1 MSETL
6 YIIDGYSQFFRA
18 YYARRPYQTSP
29 VTGEPTKLVAGFAD
43 ILMSLIR
50 NESPTWLAVALDVS
64 GDKGTFRSQIDAEY
78 KGNREKAPEDFGP
91 QVDRCFQMLDLLDIP
106 MIGIEGVEAD
116 DVIATIAKRISG
128 QTGDVNVRIIS
139 SDKDLTQ
146 VINDKVELFDPSKGV
161 RTPSDVFKFEGVEP
175 HHVLDILSLMGDS
188 VDNIPGIPG
197 IGPKTAAKLILQ
209 YGNIEG
215 IYEHIDEMTPKRREN
230 LEGGFERLEM
240 NRKLVRLQDTL
251 DFDFPIES
259 ARIEPASLDLPSLET
274 FCREMGFTRLPAQVR
289 DLITSSLPVGEDA
302 DPDAFG
308 TLWAESTQSGAV
320 RQADPEAEYQLVDT
334 LPALRKLVGSIRSA
348 GRVSFDVETTG
359 LDVMREDLCG
369 IAISHE
375 PGKAFYIPVRSPSPD
390 DHLDESTVVQE
401 MRDVLEDPAI
411 VKIAHNAKF
420 DIKMLRRVGINV
432 TGQVKDTMIAS
443 YVVNSTRSRHRMDDL
458 ALGLLGLN
466 CIPISSLIG
475 SGSNQKTFDT
485 VDLDIAVPYAAED
498 ADITLRLWDVLDPD
512 VRRLGLVDLLDEVE
526 LPLVPVL
533 AEMEYTGIRVDPD
546 ELDRQRL
553 RLEDELAR
561 LRKQILDCAPGP
573 LNPDSPKQLAAA
585 LFNDPEA
592 DPPGMGLTPV
602 KKRKTGPSTDQEVL
616 EKLDRDPEV
625 MTPLPG
631 LVLEYRQLAKLV
643 STYLLSLKDSI
654 NPRTHRIH
662 SKFNQVGTATGRL
675 SSNDPNLQNI
685 PIRTETGRE
694 IRRAFIPEDGFQF
707 VTADYSQVELRLLA
721 HLSGDEGMQSAF
733 HAGEDIHRAVA
744 AEVFGVPI
752 DDVTKDQRSAAKM
765 VNFGIV
771 YGVTP
776 YGLARRLDQDVARA
790 SRIISDYKNRFKG
803 IETFLESCV
812 EEAQEKGFVETMRGR
827 RRQINDINSPN
838 RQTRAM
844 AERLAINSVV
854 QGSAADL
861 IKIAMID
868 VDAGLKEIDPGARL
882 ILQVHDE
889 LVLECPLESSQ
900 SVRDYLV
907 ERMESAMKLD
917 VPMVVDASISSNWY
931 DAK

>member
-1 MSETL
+1 
-6 YIIDGYSQFFRA
+6 
-18 YYARRPYQTSP
+18 
-29 VTGEPTKLVAGFAD
+29 
-43 ILMSLIR
+43 
-50 NESPTWLAVALDVS
+50 
-64 GDKGTFRSQIDAEY
+64 
-78 KGNREKAPEDFGP
+78 
-91 QVDRCFQMLDLLDIP
+91 
-106 MIGIEGVEAD
+106 
-116 DVIATIAKRISG
+116 
-128 QTGDVNVRIIS
+128 
-139 SDKDLTQ
+139 
-146 VINDKVELFDPSKGV
+146 
-161 RTPSDVFKFEGVEP
+161 
-175 HHVLDILSLMGDS
+175 
-188 VDNIPGIPG
+188 
-197 IGPKTAAKLILQ
+197 
-209 YGNIEG
+209 
-215 IYEHIDEMTPKRREN
+215 
-230 LEGGFERLEM
+230 
-240 NRKLVRLQDTL
+240 
-251 DFDFPIES
+251 
-259 ARIEPASLDLPSLET
+259 
-274 FCREMGFTRLPAQVR
+274 
-289 DLITSSLPVGEDA
+289 
-302 DPDAFG
+302 
-308 TLWAESTQSGAV
+308 
-320 RQADPEAEYQLVDT
+320 
-334 LPALRKLVGSIRSA
+334 
-348 GRVSFDVETTG
+348 
-359 LDVMREDLCG
+359 
-369 IAISHE
+369 
-375 PGKAFYIPVRSPSPD
+375 
-390 DHLDESTVVQE
+390 
-401 MRDVLEDPAI
+401 
-411 VKIAHNAKF
+411 
-420 DIKMLRRVGINV
+420 
-432 TGQVKDTMIAS
+432 
-443 YVVNSTRSRHRMDDL
+443 
-458 ALGLLGLN
+458 
-466 CIPISSLIG
+466 
-475 SGSNQKTFDT
+475 
-485 VDLDIAVPYAAED
+485 
-498 ADITLRLWDVLDPD
+498 
-512 VRRLGLVDLLDEVE
+512 VE

-694 IRRAFIPEDGFQF
+694 IRRAFIPEEGFQF

-900 SVRDYLV
+900 SVRNYLV

>member
-29 VTGEPTKLVAGFAD
+29 VTGEPTKMVAGFAD

-64 GDKGTFRSQIDAEY
+64 GDKGTFRSQIDSEY
-78 KGNREKAPEDFGP
+78 KGNREEAPDDFGP
-91 QVDRCFQMLDLLDIP
+91 QVDRCFQMLELLDIP

-116 DVIATIAKRISG
+116 DVIATLARRISG
-128 QTGDVNVRIIS
+128 QTDDVNVRIIS

-146 VINDKVELFDPSKGV
+146 VLNEKVELFDPSKGV
-161 RTPSDVFKFEGVEP
+161 RTPSDVFKFDGVEP

-197 IGPKTAAKLILQ
+197 IGPKTAAKLVLQ
-209 YGNIEG
+209 YGTIEG
-215 IYEHIDEMTPKRREN
+215 IYAHIDEMTPKRREN
-230 LEGGFERLEM
+230 LEGGMERLEL
-240 NRKLVRLQDTL
+240 NRELVRLRDDL
-251 DFDFPIES
+251 DFDFPLES
-259 ARIEPASLDLPSLET
+259 ARIDPASLDMASLDG
-274 FCREMGFTRLPAQVR
+274 FCRELGFTRLPNQIR
-289 DLITSSLPVGEDA
+289 ELISSRMSAGETA
-302 DPDAFG
+302 DPDAAG
-308 TLWAESTQSGAV
+308 TLWAGSSESGAV
-320 RQADPEAEYQLVDT
+320 RQADPDAEYELVDSIST
-334 LPALRKLVGSIRSA
+334 LRKLVDSIRGA

-359 LDVMREDLCG
+359 LDVMQADLCG

-375 PGKAFYIPVRSPSPD
+375 PAKAFYIPVRSPSPG
-390 DHLDESTVVQE
+390 DHLDESEVVQE
-401 MRDVLEDPAI
+401 IRGVLEDPAI

-420 DIKMLRRVGINV
+420 DIKMLRRVGIRV
-432 TGQVKDTMIAS
+432 AGPVKDTMIAS
-443 YVVNSTRSRHRMDDL
+443 YVVNSSRSRHRMDDL

-466 CIPISSLIG
+466 CIPISALIG

-485 VDLDIAVPYAAED
+485 VDLDMAVPYAAED
-498 ADITLRLWDVLDPD
+498 ADITLRLWDVLEPEVEQLD
-512 VRRLGLVDLLDEVE
+512 LVDLMEEVE

-533 AEMEYTGIRVDPD
+533 ADMEYTGVRVDPD
-546 ELDRQRL
+546 ELDRQRV
-553 RLEDELAR
+553 RLEEELGR
-561 LRKQILDCAPGP
+561 LRTEILNSAPGP

-585 LFNDPEA
+585 LFNQPDA
-592 DPPGMGLTPV
+592 DPPGLGLTPV

-631 LVLEYRQLAKLV
+631 LVLAYRQLAKLV
-643 STYLLSLKDSI
+643 STYLVSLKESI
-654 NPRTHRIH
+654 NPRTNRIH

-694 IRRAFIPEDGFQF
+694 IRRAFIPADGFQF

-721 HLSGDEGMQSAF
+721 HLADDEGMQSAF
-733 HAGEDIHRAVA
+733 HAGEDIHQAVA
-744 AEVFGVPI
+744 AEVFGLPI
-752 DDVTKDQRSAAKM
+752 DEVTKEQRSAAKM

-776 YGLARRLDQDVARA
+776 YGLARRLDQDVAKA
-790 SRIISDYKNRFKG
+790 ARIISDYKDRFKG

-812 EEAQEKGFVETMRGR
+812 NEAHEKGFVETMRGR

-868 VDAGLKEIDPGARL
+868 VDNGLRDVDSSARL

-889 LVLECPLESSQ
+889 LVLECPRESAETVKSF
-900 SVRDYLV
+900 LV
-907 ERMESAMKLD
+907 ERMESAMSLS
-917 VPMVVDASISSNWY
+917 VPLLVDASISDNWFE
-931 DAK
+931 AK

>member
-1 MSETL
+1 MPETL

-29 VTGEPTKLVAGFAD
+29 VTGEPTKMVAGFAD

-64 GDKGTFRSQIDAEY
+64 GDKGTFRSQIDSEY
-78 KGNREKAPEDFGP
+78 KGNREEAPDDFGP
-91 QVDRCFQMLDLLDIP
+91 QVDRCFQMLELLDIP

-116 DVIATIAKRISG
+116 DVIATLARRISG
-128 QTGDVNVRIIS
+128 QTDDVNVRIIS

-146 VINDKVELFDPSKGV
+146 VLNEKVELFDPSKGV
-161 RTPSDVFKFEGVEP
+161 RTPSDVFKFDGVEP

-197 IGPKTAAKLILQ
+197 IGPKTAAKLVLQ

-215 IYEHIDEMTPKRREN
+215 IYAHIDEMTPKRREN
-230 LEGGFERLEM
+230 LEGGMERLEL
-240 NRKLVRLQDTL
+240 NRELVRLRDDL
-251 DFDFPIES
+251 DFDFPLES
-259 ARIEPASLDLPSLET
+259 ARIDPASLDVASLDG
-274 FCREMGFTRLPAQVR
+274 FCRELGFTRLPNQIR
-289 DLITSSLPVGEDA
+289 ELISSRMSAGETA
-302 DPDAFG
+302 DPDAAG
-308 TLWAESTQSGAV
+308 TLWAGSSESGAV
-320 RQADPEAEYQLVDT
+320 RQADPDAEYELVDSIST
-334 LPALRKLVGSIRSA
+334 LRKLVDSIRGA

-359 LDVMREDLCG
+359 LDVMQADLCG

-375 PGKAFYIPVRSPSPD
+375 PAKAFYIPVRSPSPG
-390 DHLDESTVVQE
+390 DHLDESEVVQE
-401 MRDVLEDPAI
+401 IRGVLEDPAI

-420 DIKMLRRVGINV
+420 DIKMLRRVGIRV
-432 TGQVKDTMIAS
+432 AGPVKDTMIAS
-443 YVVNSTRSRHRMDDL
+443 YVVNSSRSRHRMDDL

-466 CIPISSLIG
+466 CIPISALIG

-485 VDLDIAVPYAAED
+485 VDLDMAVPYAAED
-498 ADITLRLWDVLDPD
+498 ADITLRLWDVLEPEVEQLD
-512 VRRLGLVDLLDEVE
+512 LVDLMEEVE

-533 AEMEYTGIRVDPD
+533 ADMEYTGVRVDPD
-546 ELDRQRL
+546 ELDRQRV
-553 RLEDELAR
+553 RLEEELGR
-561 LRKQILDCAPGP
+561 LRTEILNSAPGP

-585 LFNDPEA
+585 LFNQPDA
-592 DPPGMGLTPV
+592 DPPGLGLTPV

-631 LVLEYRQLAKLV
+631 LVLAYRQLAKLV
-643 STYLLSLKDSI
+643 STYLVSLKESI
-654 NPRTHRIH
+654 NPRTNRIH

-694 IRRAFIPEDGFQF
+694 IRRAFIPADGFQF

-721 HLSGDEGMQSAF
+721 HLADDEGMQSAF
-733 HAGEDIHRAVA
+733 HAGEDIHQAVA
-744 AEVFGVPI
+744 AEVFGLPI
-752 DDVTKDQRSAAKM
+752 DEVTKEQRSAAKM

-776 YGLARRLDQDVARA
+776 YGLARRLDQDVAKA
-790 SRIISDYKNRFKG
+790 ARIISDYKDRFKG

-812 EEAQEKGFVETMRGR
+812 NEAHEKGFVETMRGR

-868 VDAGLKEIDPGARL
+868 VDNGLRDVDSSARL

-889 LVLECPLESSQ
+889 LVLECPRESAET
-900 SVRDYLV
+900 VRSFLV
-907 ERMESAMKLD
+907 ERMESAMSLS
-917 VPMVVDASISSNWY
+917 VPLLVDASISDNWFE
-931 DAK
+931 AK

>member
-29 VTGEPTKLVAGFAD
+29 VTGEPTKMVAGFAD

-64 GDKGTFRSQIDAEY
+64 GDKGTFRSQIDSEY
-78 KGNREKAPEDFGP
+78 KGNREEAPDDFGP
-91 QVDRCFQMLDLLDIP
+91 QVDRCFQMLELLDIP

-116 DVIATIAKRISG
+116 DVIATLARRISG
-128 QTGDVNVRIIS
+128 QTDDVNVRIIS

-146 VINDKVELFDPSKGV
+146 VLNEKVELFDPSKGV
-161 RTPSDVFKFEGVEP
+161 RTPSDVFKFDGVEP

-197 IGPKTAAKLILQ
+197 IGPKTAAKLVLQ

-215 IYEHIDEMTPKRREN
+215 IYAHIDEMTPKRREN
-230 LEGGFERLEM
+230 LEGGMERLEL
-240 NRKLVRLQDTL
+240 NRELVRLRDDL
-251 DFDFPIES
+251 DFDFPLES
-259 ARIEPASLDLPSLET
+259 ARIDPASLDMASLDG
-274 FCREMGFTRLPAQVR
+274 FCRELGFTRLPNQIR
-289 DLITSSLPVGEDA
+289 ELISSRMSAGETA
-302 DPDAFG
+302 DPDAAG
-308 TLWAESTQSGAV
+308 TLWAGSSESGAV
-320 RQADPEAEYQLVDT
+320 RQADPDAEYELVDSIST
-334 LPALRKLVGSIRSA
+334 LRKLVDSIRGA

-359 LDVMREDLCG
+359 LDVMQADLCG

-375 PGKAFYIPVRSPSPD
+375 PAKAFYIPVRSPSPG
-390 DHLDESTVVQE
+390 DHLDESEVVQE
-401 MRDVLEDPAI
+401 IRGVLEDPAI

-420 DIKMLRRVGINV
+420 DIKMLRRVGIRV
-432 TGQVKDTMIAS
+432 AGPVKDTMIAS
-443 YVVNSTRSRHRMDDL
+443 YVVNSSRSRHRMDDL

-466 CIPISSLIG
+466 CIPISALIG

-485 VDLDIAVPYAAED
+485 VDLDMAVPYAAED
-498 ADITLRLWDVLDPD
+498 ADITLRLWDVLEPEVEQLD
-512 VRRLGLVDLLDEVE
+512 LVDLMEEVE

-533 AEMEYTGIRVDPD
+533 ADMEYTGVRVDPD
-546 ELDRQRL
+546 ELDRQRV
-553 RLEDELAR
+553 RLEEELGR
-561 LRKQILDCAPGP
+561 LRTEILNSAPGP

-585 LFNDPEA
+585 LFNQPDA
-592 DPPGMGLTPV
+592 DPPGLGLTPV

-631 LVLEYRQLAKLV
+631 LVLAYRQLAKLV
-643 STYLLSLKDSI
+643 STYLVSLKESI
-654 NPRTHRIH
+654 NPRTNRIH

-694 IRRAFIPEDGFQF
+694 IRRAFIPADGFQF

-721 HLSGDEGMQSAF
+721 HLADDEGMQSAF
-733 HAGEDIHRAVA
+733 QAGEDIHQAVA
-744 AEVFGVPI
+744 AEVFGLPI
-752 DDVTKDQRSAAKM
+752 DEVTKEQRSAAKM

-776 YGLARRLDQDVARA
+776 YGLARRLDQDVAKA
-790 SRIISDYKNRFKG
+790 ARIISDYKDRFKG

-812 EEAQEKGFVETMRGR
+812 NEAHEKGFVETMRGR

-868 VDAGLKEIDPGARL
+868 VDNGLRDVDSSARL

-889 LVLECPLESSQ
+889 LVLECPRESAET
-900 SVRDYLV
+900 VRSFLV
-907 ERMESAMKLD
+907 ERMESAMSLS
-917 VPMVVDASISSNWY
+917 VPLLVDASISDNWFE
-931 DAK
+931 AK

>member
-694 IRRAFIPEDGFQF
+694 IRRAFIPEEGFQF

>member
-18 YYARRPYQTSP
+18 YYASRPYQTSP

-50 NESPTWLAVALDVS
+50 NESPTWIMVALDVS
-64 GDKGTFRSQIDAEY
+64 GDKGTFRSQIDSDY
-78 KGNREKAPEDFGP
+78 KGNREAAPEDFGP
-91 QVDRCFQMLDLLDIP
+91 QVNRCFRMLDLLDIP

-116 DVIATIAKRISG
+116 DVIATIARRISNDP
-128 QTGDVNVRIIS
+128 GDVNVRIIS

-146 VINDKVELFDPSKGV
+146 VINDRVELFDPSKGV
-161 RTPSDVFKFEGVEP
+161 RTPSDVFKYEGVEP
-175 HHVLDILSLMGDS
+175 HHVLDILSLMGDT
-188 VDNIPGIPG
+188 VDNIPGIAG
-197 IGPKTAAKLILQ
+197 IGPKTAAKLVLQ

-215 IYEHIDEMTPKRREN
+215 IYEHLDEMTPKRREN
-230 LEGGFERLEM
+230 LEGGLQRLEM
-240 NRKLVRLQDTL
+240 NRELVKLRDDLEFEFSL
-251 DFDFPIES
+251 ES
-259 ARIEPASLDLPSLET
+259 ARIEPALLDMTSLET
-274 FCREMGFTRLPAQVR
+274 FCRELGFTRLPSQVR
-289 DLITSSLPVGEDA
+289 DLIASSVPAGEAA

-308 TLWAESTQSGAV
+308 TLWAESTEEGSV
-320 RQADPEAEYQLVDT
+320 RQADPAAEYQLVDT
-334 LPALRKLVGSIRSA
+334 VPALKELVASIRST

-359 LDVMREDLCG
+359 LDVMRADLCG
-369 IAISHE
+369 LAISCE
-375 PGKAFYIPVRSPSPD
+375 PGKAFYIPVRSPSPSE
-390 DHLDESTVVQE
+390 HLDESTVVE
-401 MRDVLEDPAI
+401 LMKDVLEDPSI
-411 VKIAHNAKF
+411 IKIAHNAKF
-420 DIKMLRRVGINV
+420 DIKMLRRVGIRV
-432 TGQVKDTMIAS
+432 TGQIKDTMIAS

-466 CIPISSLIG
+466 CIPISALIG
-475 SGSNQKTFDT
+475 SGSNQRTFDT
-485 VDLDIAVPYAAED
+485 VSLDIAVPYAAED
-498 ADITLRLWDVLDPD
+498 ADITLRLWDFLEPE
-512 VRRLGLVDLLDEVE
+512 VRRLELVALMDEVE
-526 LPLVPVL
+526 LPLVSVL
-533 AEMEYTGIRVDPD
+533 ADIEYAGVRVNPD
-546 ELDRQRL
+546 ELDRQRI
-553 RLEDELAR
+553 RLEEELGL

-592 DPPGMGLTPV
+592 DPPGLGLIPV

-616 EKLDRDPEV
+616 EKLDRDPDV

-631 LVLEYRQLAKLV
+631 LVLAYRQLTKLV
-643 STYLLSLKDSI
+643 STYLVSLKESI
-654 NPRTHRIH
+654 NPRTRRIH

-685 PIRTETGRE
+685 PIRSQTGRE
-694 IRRAFIPEDGFQF
+694 IRRAFIPEEGFQF

-721 HLSGDEGMQSAF
+721 HLANDEGMQSAF

-744 AEVFGVPI
+744 AEVFDVAI
-752 DDVTKDQRSAAKM
+752 DEVTKDQRSAAKM

-803 IETFLESCV
+803 VETFLESCV
-812 EEAQEKGFVETMRGR
+812 NEAHEKGFVETMRGR
-827 RRQINDINSPN
+827 RRQINDISSPN

-861 IKIAMID
+861 IKIAMIN
-868 VDAGLKEIDPGARL
+868 VSTGLEEIDSKARL

-889 LVLECPLESSQ
+889 LVIECPRKSAKQVESF
-900 SVRDYLV
+900 LV
-907 ERMESAMKLD
+907 ERMESAMELSI
-917 VPMVVDASISSNWY
+917 PLIVDASISDNWFE
-931 DAK
+931 AK

>member
-375 PGKAFYIPVRSPSPD
+375 PGKAFYIPVRSPSTD

-694 IRRAFIPEDGFQF
+694 IRRAFIPEEGFQF

-812 EEAQEKGFVETMRGR
+812 QEAQEKGFVETMRGR

>member
-274 FCREMGFTRLPAQVR
+274 FCREMGFTRLPTQVR

-334 LPALRKLVGSIRSA
+334 LPALRKLVDSIRSA

-420 DIKMLRRVGINV
+420 DIKMLRRVGIDV

-694 IRRAFIPEDGFQF
+694 IRRAFIPEEGFQF

-900 SVRDYLV
+900 SVRNYLV

>member
-694 IRRAFIPEDGFQF
+694 IRRAFIPEEGFQF

-900 SVRDYLV
+900 SVRNYLV

>member
-78 KGNREKAPEDFGP
+78 KGNREKAPDDFGP

-116 DVIATIAKRISG
+116 DVIATIARRISG
-128 QTGDVNVRIIS
+128 QAGDVNVRIIS

-209 YGNIEG
+209 YGDIEG
-215 IYEHIDEMTPKRREN
+215 IYEHIEEMTPKRREN

-251 DFDFPIES
+251 DFDFPLES

-320 RQADPEAEYQLVDT
+320 RQADPEAEYRLVDT
-334 LPALRKLVGSIRSA
+334 LPALRELVDSIRSA

-390 DHLDESTVVQE
+390 DHLDETTVVQE

-512 VRRLGLVDLLDEVE
+512 VRKLGLVNLLDEVE

-553 RLEDELAR
+553 RLEDELTR

-625 MTPLPG
+625 VTPLPG

-694 IRRAFIPEDGFQF
+694 IRRAFIPEEGFQF

-868 VDAGLKEIDPGARL
+868 VDAGLKEIDSRARL

-900 SVRDYLV
+900 AVRDYLV
-907 ERMESAMKLD
+907 ERMESAMELD

>member
-29 VTGEPTKLVAGFAD
+29 VTGEPTKMVAGFAD

-64 GDKGTFRSQIDAEY
+64 GDKGTFRSQIDSDY
-78 KGNREKAPEDFGP
+78 KGNREQAPDDFGP
-91 QVDRCFQMLDLLDIP
+91 QVDRCFRMLELLDIP

-116 DVIATIAKRISG
+116 DVIATIAKRFSKEP
-128 QTGDVNVRIIS
+128 GDVSVRIIS

-146 VINDKVELFDPSKGV
+146 VLNDRVELFDPSKGV
-161 RTPSDVFKFEGVEP
+161 RTPSDVFKYEGVEP

-197 IGPKTAAKLILQ
+197 IGPKTAAKLVLQ

-230 LEGGFERLEM
+230 LEGGFERMEL
-240 NRKLVRLQDTL
+240 NRALVRLKDDL
-251 DFDFPIES
+251 DFEFPLES
-259 ARIEPASLDLPSLET
+259 ARIDPGSLDMAALDG
-274 FCREMGFTRLPAQVR
+274 FCRELGFTRLPSQVR
-289 DLITSSLPVGEDA
+289 ELIASSMPAGEVA

-308 TLWAESTQSGAV
+308 TLWAESNETGAV
-320 RQADPEAEYQLVDT
+320 RQADPDAEYELVDSVPG
-334 LPALRKLVGSIRSA
+334 LKKLVDSIRTA

-359 LDVMREDLCG
+359 LDVMQADLCG

-375 PGKAFYIPVRSPSPD
+375 PGKAFYIPVRSPSPG

-401 MRDVLEDPAI
+401 IKGVLEDPSI

-420 DIKMLRRVGINV
+420 DIKMLRRVGIRV
-432 TGQVKDTMIAS
+432 AGPIKDTMIAS

-466 CIPISSLIG
+466 CIPISALIG

-485 VDLDIAVPYAAED
+485 VDLDMAVPYAAED
-498 ADITLRLWDVLDPD
+498 ADITLRLWDFLEPE
-512 VRRLGLVDLLDEVE
+512 VRAFDLVELMDEVE

-533 AEMEYTGIRVDPD
+533 ADMEYTGVRVDPD

-553 RLEDELAR
+553 RLEEELGR
-561 LRKQILDCAPGP
+561 LRGEILNSAPGP

-592 DPPGMGLTPV
+592 DPPGLGLIPV

-616 EKLDRDPEV
+616 EKLDRDPDV

-631 LVLEYRQLAKLV
+631 LVLAYRQLAKLV
-643 STYLLSLKDSI
+643 STYLVSLKDSI

-685 PIRTETGRE
+685 PIRSETGRE
-694 IRRAFIPEDGFQF
+694 IRRAFIPADDFQF

-721 HLSGDEGMQSAF
+721 HLADDEGMQSAF
-733 HAGEDIHRAVA
+733 HAGEDIHQAVA
-744 AEVFGVPI
+744 AEVFDVPI
-752 DDVTKDQRSAAKM
+752 QEVSKDQRSAAKM

-790 SRIISDYKNRFKG
+790 ARIISDYKNRFKG

-812 EEAQEKGFVETMRGR
+812 NEAHEKGFVETMRGR

-868 VDAGLKEIDPGARL
+868 VANGLKEVDSSARL

-889 LVLECPLESSQ
+889 LVLECPRESAEE
-900 SVRDYLV
+900 VRCFLV
-907 ERMESAMKLD
+907 ERMESAMSLS
-917 VPMVVDASISSNWY
+917 VPLLVDASISDNWFE
-931 DAK
+931 AK